1 MFHNGKKTLTF
12 ERKLKSQAKLY
23 NFPRQTIQTESI
35 VLETISTTKP
45 EHTYFQIKAELV
57 YRECSPRQFSGSLA
71 VNSGRIRLGT
81 CLQQK
86 CCRLL
91 DYHLSLW
98 LIPSSQIILHLLK
111 ALHFSAN
118 RYVIFPSRDKS
129 MPLTILIYKFFA
141 TISRTR
147 ISIQL

>member
-1 MFHNGKKTLTF
+1 MFHNGKKTLTS

-91 DYHLSLW
+91 DYLFIMAYPFLTNN
-98 LIPSSQIILHLLK
+98 ITFIESS
-111 ALHFSAN
+111 A
-118 RYVIFPSRDKS
+118 
-129 MPLTILIYKFFA
+129 FF
-141 TISRTR
+141 RE
-147 ISIQL
+147 